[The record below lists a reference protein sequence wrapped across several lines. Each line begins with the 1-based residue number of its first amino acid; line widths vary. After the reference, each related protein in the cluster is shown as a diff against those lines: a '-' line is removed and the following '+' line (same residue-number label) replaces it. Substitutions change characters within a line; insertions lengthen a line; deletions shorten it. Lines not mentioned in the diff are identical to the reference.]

1 MVSCCPPH
9 SAALFN
15 GAWTI
20 RGIYFTT
27 PGVNVLAAFNARDV
41 PFIAGINAIASPIGL
56 LLSRAIRYASST
68 SFGIG
73 GGFILYP
80 VAPSTAP
87 PTNADVAIA
96 SGLTVSISVLGDE
109 RYCCS
114 SPALAKLRI
123 ISFCILRPAA
133 LADNFLKSSLWYSS
147 ATVSILSYSFFS
159 NPYSL

>member
-15 GAWTI
+15 GVRAM

-96 SGLTVSISVLGDE
+96 SGLTVSISGRCDGF
-109 RYCCS
+109 S

-147 ATVSILSYSFFS
+147 ATVSISSYSFFS